1 MNKIFFAQTSN
12 GVNKKNLVLGVDIG
26 GSKINVVVFD
36 GKKIIDS
43 WQPNEVNLENL
54 KNGISRFNI
63 KKIGIGMAGVLDYKS
78 GCVLNSPNL
87 KLFEGLC
94 FKKFLNKNVRF
105 DNDVNCF
112 LRAEAKLGAAKGYK
126 NYLAVAMGT
135 GIGGAIIVNMQSIL
149 GSHGSA
155 GEFGFMII
163 ENGKTWEKLYQE
175 TGPAS
180 GYPNPEKQKQIHA
193 FGFANL
199 INIFDPKIIVLGG
212 GGAIL
217 PNQEL
222 MEKLILSPLAKKTK
236 IVFGKLGLNATAIGA
251 ALLWSNN
258 KMALKLKIIN
268 K

>member
-1 MNKIFFAQTSN
+1 MS
-12 GVNKKNLVLGVDIG
+12 KKNLVLGVDIG
-26 GSKINVVVFD
+26 GSKINIIVWNGWKV
-36 GKKIIDS
+36 IDS
-43 WQPNEVNLENL
+43 WQTNEVNLESL

-63 KKIGIGMAGVLDYKS
+63 SKVGIGIAGVLDYKS
-78 GCVLNSPNL
+78 GCILNSPNL

-94 FKKFLNKNVRF
+94 LKKFLNKNVRF

-112 LRAEAKLGAAKGYK
+112 LRAEAELGAARGYK
-126 NYLAVAMGT
+126 NALAVAMGT
-135 GIGGAIIVNMQSIL
+135 GIGGAIIINMQSIF

-199 INIFDPKIIVLGG
+199 INIFDPEIIVLGG
-212 GGAIL
+212 GGAMF

-222 MEKLILSPLAKKTK
+222 MEKFILSPLAKKTK
-236 IVFGKLGLNATAIGA
+236 IVSSKLGLGVAAIGA
-251 ALLWSNN
+251 ALLWTNN
-258 KMALKLKIIN
+258 K
-268 K
+268 